1 MAGICVGMFVAIDL
15 ANASANKHVNDRPT
29 DYVAG
34 RRRQFSHLANHLAK
48 LSTKPDANCFAR
60 QSGN

>member
-1 MAGICVGMFVAIDL
+1 MFVAIDL